1 MYLKTNLRGPYM
13 YWLAMLTMLI
23 DHVGLV
29 FFPTD
34 PVWRIAGRLAFPIY
48 MYALYLGYTRTR
60 NMRGYMLRL
69 LGLALVSQLPYMLAL
84 DVHRPNVIWTLL
96 TSLLALAAASRMKR
110 VAAITGLY
118 VLTALMME
126 LSQMDYG
133 AYGLLLVLIYRY
145 TRSYMIIAAH
155 FALNVVYDLAHHAN
169 LQHFSLL
176 SSILIVCFAGESG
189 FYSRVPRWL
198 WRSFYPVHLAVIA
211 AIRIWL

>member
-1 MYLKTNLRGPYM
+1 M

-34 PVWRIAGRLAFPIY
+34 PAWRIAGRLAFPIY
-48 MYALYLGYTRTR
+48 AYALYLGYTHTR
-60 NMRGYMLRL
+60 DIRSYMLRL
-69 LGLALVSQLPYMLAL
+69 LGLALISQVPYMLAF
-84 DVHRPNVIWTLL
+84 DVLRPNVIWTLL
-96 TSLLALAAASRMKR
+96 ASLLALAAASRLKHWTA
-110 VAAITGLY
+110 VTVLY
-118 VLTALMME
+118 VLSALVME

-145 TRSYMIIAAH
+145 TRSYMMIAAH
-155 FALNVVYDLAHHAN
+155 FILNVVYDMVHHAN

-176 SSILIVCFAGESG
+176 SSILIVCFATGENG
-189 FYSRVPRWL
+189 FYNRVPRWL

-211 AIRIWL
+211 AIRIWP

>member
-1 MYLKTNLRGPYM
+1 M

-34 PVWRIAGRLAFPIY
+34 PAWRIAGRLAFPIY
-48 MYALYLGYTRTR
+48 AYALYLGYIHTRDIR
-60 NMRGYMLRL
+60 SYMLRL
-69 LGLALVSQLPYMLAL
+69 LGLALISQVPYMLAF
-84 DVHRPNVIWTLL
+84 DVLRPNVIWTLL
-96 TSLLALAAASRMKR
+96 ASLLTLAAASRLKHWTA
-110 VAAITGLY
+110 VTVLY
-118 VLTALMME
+118 VLSALVME

-145 TRSYMIIAAH
+145 TRSYMMIAAH
-155 FALNVVYDLAHHAN
+155 FILNVVYDIVHHAN

-176 SSILIVCFAGESG
+176 SSILIVCFATGENG
-189 FYSRVPRWL
+189 FYNRVPRWL

-211 AIRIWL
+211 AIRIWP

>member
-1 MYLKTNLRGPYM
+1 M

-34 PVWRIAGRLAFPIY
+34 PAWRIAGRLAFPIY
-48 MYALYLGYTRTR
+48 AYALYLGYTHTR
-60 NMRGYMLRL
+60 DIRSYMLRL
-69 LGLALVSQLPYMLAL
+69 LGLAMISQVPYMLAF
-84 DVHRPNVIWTLL
+84 DVLRPNVIWTLL
-96 TSLLALAAASRMKR
+96 ASLLALAAASRLKHWTA
-110 VAAITGLY
+110 VTVLY
-118 VLTALMME
+118 VLSALVME

-145 TRSYMIIAAH
+145 TRSYMMIAAH
-155 FALNVVYDLAHHAN
+155 FILNVVYDMVHHAN

-176 SSILIVCFAGESG
+176 SSILIACFATGESG

-211 AIRIWL
+211 AIRIWP

>member
-1 MYLKTNLRGPYM
+1 M

-34 PVWRIAGRLAFPIY
+34 PAWRIAGRLAFPIY
-48 MYALYLGYTRTR
+48 AYALYLGYTHTR
-60 NMRGYMLRL
+60 DIRSYMLRL
-69 LGLALVSQLPYMLAL
+69 LGLALISQVPYMLAF
-84 DVHRPNVIWTLL
+84 DVLRPNVIWTLL
-96 TSLLALAAASRMKR
+96 ASLLTLAAASRLKDWTA
-110 VAAITGLY
+110 VTVLY
-118 VLTALMME
+118 VLSALVME

-145 TRSYMIIAAH
+145 IRSYMMIAAH
-155 FALNVVYDLAHHAN
+155 FILNVVYDMVHHAN

-176 SSILIVCFAGESG
+176 SSILIVCFATGESG
-189 FYSRVPRWL
+189 FYNRVPRWL

-211 AIRIWL
+211 AIRIWP

>member
-1 MYLKTNLRGPYM
+1 M

-34 PVWRIAGRLAFPIY
+34 PAWRIAGRLAFPIY
-48 MYALYLGYTRTR
+48 AYALYLGYTHTR
-60 NMRGYMLRL
+60 DIRSYMLRL
-69 LGLALVSQLPYMLAL
+69 LGLALISQVPYMLAF
-84 DVHRPNVIWTLL
+84 DVLRPNVIWTLL
-96 TSLLALAAASRMKR
+96 ASLLALAAASRLKHWTA
-110 VAAITGLY
+110 VTVLY
-118 VLTALMME
+118 VLSALVME

-145 TRSYMIIAAH
+145 TRSYMMIVAH
-155 FALNVVYDLAHHAN
+155 FILNVVYDMVHHAN

-176 SSILIVCFAGESG
+176 SSILIVCFATGENG
-189 FYSRVPRWL
+189 FYNRVPRWL

-211 AIRIWL
+211 AIRIWP

>member
-1 MYLKTNLRGPYM
+1 M

-29 FFPTD
+29 FFPMD
-34 PVWRIAGRLAFPIY
+34 PAWRIAGRLAFPIY
-48 MYALYLGYTRTR
+48 AYALYMGYTRTR
-60 NMRGYMLRL
+60 DMRSYMLRL
-69 LGLALVSQLPYMLAL
+69 LGLALISQVPYMLAF
-84 DVHRPNVIWTLL
+84 DVYRPNVIWTLL
-96 TSLLALAAASRMKR
+96 ASLLALAAASRLKHW
-110 VAAITGLY
+110 AAVTGLY
-118 VLTALMME
+118 VLSALVME

-145 TRSYMIIAAH
+145 TRSYMMIAAH
-155 FALNVVYDLAHHAN
+155 FVLNVVYDMVHHAN

-176 SSILIVCFAGESG
+176 SSILIVCFATGESG

-211 AIRIWL
+211 TIRIWP

>member
-1 MYLKTNLRGPYM
+1 M

-34 PVWRIAGRLAFPIY
+34 PAWRIAGRLAFPIY
-48 MYALYLGYTRTR
+48 AYALYMGYTRTR
-60 NMRGYMLRL
+60 NMR
-69 LGLALVSQLPYMLAL
+69 SYMLAF

-96 TSLLALAAASRMKR
+96 ASLLALAAASRMKHW
-110 VAAITGLY
+110 VAVSGLY
-118 VLTALMME
+118 VLTALFME

-145 TRSYMIIAAH
+145 TRSYMMIAVH
-155 FALNVVYDLAHHAN
+155 FVLNVVYDMVHHAN
-169 LQHFSLL
+169 IQHFSLL
-176 SSILIVCFAGESG
+176 SSILIVCFATGESG
-189 FYSRVPRWL
+189 FYRRVPRWL

-211 AIRIWL
+211 LIRIWP

>member
-1 MYLKTNLRGPYM
+1 M

-34 PVWRIAGRLAFPIY
+34 PAWRIAGRLAFPIY
-48 MYALYLGYTRTR
+48 AYALYLGYTHTR
-60 NMRGYMLRL
+60 DIRSYMLRL
-69 LGLALVSQLPYMLAL
+69 LGLALISQVPYMLAF
-84 DVHRPNVIWTLL
+84 DVLRPNVIWTLL
-96 TSLLALAAASRMKR
+96 ASLLTLAAASRLKYWTA
-110 VAAITGLY
+110 VTGLY
-118 VLTALMME
+118 VLSALVME

-145 TRSYMIIAAH
+145 TRSYIMIAAH
-155 FALNVVYDLAHHAN
+155 FVLNVVYDMVHHAN

-176 SSILIVCFAGESG
+176 SSILIACFATGESG

-211 AIRIWL
+211 AIRIWP

>member
-1 MYLKTNLRGPYM
+1 M

-34 PVWRIAGRLAFPIY
+34 PAWRIAGRLAFPIY
-48 MYALYLGYTRTR
+48 AYALYLGYTHTR
-60 NMRGYMLRL
+60 DIRSYMLRL
-69 LGLALVSQLPYMLAL
+69 LGLALISQVPYMLAF
-84 DVHRPNVIWTLL
+84 DVLRPNVIWTLL
-96 TSLLALAAASRMKR
+96 ASLLTLAAASRLKYWTA
-110 VAAITGLY
+110 VTGLY
-118 VLTALMME
+118 VLSALVME

-145 TRSYMIIAAH
+145 TRSYMMIAAH
-155 FALNVVYDLAHHAN
+155 FVLNVVYDMVHHAN

-176 SSILIVCFAGESG
+176 SSILIACFATGESG

-211 AIRIWL
+211 AIRIWP

>member
-1 MYLKTNLRGPYM
+1 M

-34 PVWRIAGRLAFPIY
+34 PAWRIAGRLAFPIY
-48 MYALYLGYTRTR
+48 AYALYLGYTHTR
-60 NMRGYMLRL
+60 DIRSYMLRL
-69 LGLALVSQLPYMLAL
+69 LGLALISQVPYMLAF
-84 DVHRPNVIWTLL
+84 DVLRPNVIWTLL
-96 TSLLALAAASRMKR
+96 ASLLALAAESRLKHWTA
-110 VAAITGLY
+110 VTVLY
-118 VLTALMME
+118 VLSALVME

-145 TRSYMIIAAH
+145 TRSYMMIVAH
-155 FALNVVYDLAHHAN
+155 FILNVVYDMVHHAN

-176 SSILIVCFAGESG
+176 SSILIVCFATGENG
-189 FYSRVPRWL
+189 FYNRVPRWL

-211 AIRIWL
+211 AIRIWP

>member
-1 MYLKTNLRGPYM
+1 M

-34 PVWRIAGRLAFPIY
+34 PDWRIAGRLAFPIY
-48 MYALYLGYTRTR
+48 AYALYMGYTRTR
-60 NMRGYMLRL
+60 NMRSYMLRL
-69 LGLALVSQLPYMLAL
+69 LGLALISQVPYMLAF

-96 TSLLALAAASRMKR
+96 TSLLALAAASRMKHW
-110 VAAITGLY
+110 AAITGLY
-118 VLTALMME
+118 VLIALFME

-133 AYGLLLVLIYRY
+133 AYGLLLVLIYRF

-155 FALNVVYDLAHHAN
+155 FVLNIVYDMVHHAN
-169 LQHFSLL
+169 IQHFSLL
-176 SSILIVCFAGESG
+176 SSILIVCFATEESG
-189 FYSRVPRWL
+189 FYNRVPRWL

-211 AIRIWL
+211 LIRIWP